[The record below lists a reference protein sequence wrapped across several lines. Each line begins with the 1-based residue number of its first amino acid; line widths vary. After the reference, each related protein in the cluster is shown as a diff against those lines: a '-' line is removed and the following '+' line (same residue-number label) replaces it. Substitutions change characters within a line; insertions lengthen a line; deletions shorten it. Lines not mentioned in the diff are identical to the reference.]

1 MATCASCPGRPDFCE
16 IGANKGA
23 FGSLKHQRGHHHAY
37 LLSNEQPASGGRT
50 VALTVVADGDIGVA
64 EIEWLDRLAV
74 HEQLGL
80 ARHELHALLD
90 TFCEDLL
97 SSDQLKWADVC
108 PVDER
113 TLADLMGEIQD
124 PAHRLKLL
132 RLCVELAEVRYG
144 DIDAMTPDGRNQLPC
159 GSPGSDHSI
168 RCKPNGRP
176 RRWVGPP

>member
-1 MATCASCPGRPDFCE
+1 MRSYPTNSPQAAAR
-16 IGANKGA
+16 I
-23 FGSLKHQRGHHHAY
+23 
-37 LLSNEQPASGGRT
+37 
-50 VALTVVADGDIGVA
+50 VALTVVADGDIGET

-97 SSDQLKWADVC
+97 SSNQLKWADAC

-124 PAHRLKLL
+124 PAMRLKLL
-132 RLCVELAEVRYG
+132 RMCVELAQS
-144 DIDAMTPDGRNQLPC
+144 DAHVAEGE
-159 GSPGSDHSI
+159 SI
-168 RCKPNGRP
+168 VLSAAVEQWGLHREMLRSSSGN
-176 RRWVGPP
+176 